1 VEGRAREK
9 LSGRPVS
16 VSFADKISPAPR
28 EVRLAGLLTV
38 LPGLAVFV
46 LAVVEVAGAIGT
58 PEAPGNNVFAEAAY
72 FAVLGVG
79 TVICGG
85 GLLLG
90 KTWARSPSVVIA
102 LLMVGVGWYA
112 AVPSGQP
119 GFGVP
124 VALVGLAVL
133 VLLFRRPSR
142 AWVMGQQEGES
153 EEDAAE
159 RDGAAGRAAR
169 RERGEQR

>member
-1 VEGRAREK
+1 
-9 LSGRPVS
+9 

-38 LPGLAVFV
+38 LPGLALFV
-46 LAVVEVAGAIGT
+46 LAVVEVAGAVGK

-72 FAVLGVG
+72 FALFGAG
-79 TVICGG
+79 TAVCGA

-90 KTWARSPSVVIA
+90 KPWARSPSVVVA

-124 VALVGLAVL
+124 VGLVGIAVL
-133 VLLFRRPSR
+133 VLLFRRTSR
-142 AWVMGQQEGES
+142 AWVLGQQEGES
-153 EEDAAE
+153 EEEAAE

-169 RERGEQR
+169 REQSE